1 MTLLV
6 TLFLVLTNIYNN
18 IPGTS
23 PKVKGFNAL
32 SAWVLSCILF
42 VFGALIGYAGIL
54 FKKMFIAK
62 VLFSF
67 HYLEN
72 YDRMNLKTSKY
83 RYDFNI

>member
-6 TLFLVLTNIYNN
+6 TLLLVLTNIFNN
-18 IPGTS
+18 FPGTS

-62 VLFSF
+62 VLI
-67 HYLEN
+67 
-72 YDRMNLKTSKY
+72 RT
-83 RYDFNI
+83 NIQNIMIGYKRI